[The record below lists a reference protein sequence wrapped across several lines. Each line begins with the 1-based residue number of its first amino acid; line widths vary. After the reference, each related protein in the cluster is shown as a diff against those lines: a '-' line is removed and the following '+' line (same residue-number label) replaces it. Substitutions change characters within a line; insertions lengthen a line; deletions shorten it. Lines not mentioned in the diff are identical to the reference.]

1 MDGWNLFVLGL
12 FVLLIVAFAWFGVRT
27 LVKYFRARK
36 TVRASMG
43 WPAVQ
48 GRVLEA
54 YVGHHSDDED
64 TVYYP
69 VVRYAY
75 TVAGQEYT
83 SDQIAFGP
91 EVASSMDALQAEKTV
106 ARYPEG
112 SLVTV
117 YYNPDNP
124 QEAVLERRLA
134 SPVAALVIGAGFL
147 GVALYLALKKLPEF
161 LALAFR

>member
-1 MDGWNLFVLGL
+1 ME
-12 FVLLIVAFAWFGVRT
+12 FANSI
-27 LVKYFRARK
+27 KYFRARK
-36 TVRASMG
+36 AFRASMG

-54 YVGHHSDDED
+54 YVGRHTDDEG
-64 TVYYP
+64 TPVYYP

-106 ARYPEG
+106 ARYPVG

-117 YYNPDNP
+117 YYNPEAP